1 MTSPTLPMK
10 SKGLLMPFV
19 IEIRQNGD
27 NVHHL
32 LYVKIRGMEPRN
44 VSVVVDTL
52 RLTIRRLFAN

>member
-1 MTSPTLPMK
+1 
-10 SKGLLMPFV
+10 MPFV

-32 LYVKIRGMEPRN
+32 LYVKIRGMADDLWMEPRH
-44 VSVVVDTL
+44 VSVVVDTH